1 MFFATPAVVSST
13 DVDTSSA
20 VLRIDPVMPTE
31 DSRIDYTAPEFLAFS
46 TTFYPIS
53 PTFYPTSLGSDGLY

>member
-1 MFFATPAVVSST
+1 MFFATSAVVSST

-20 VLRIDPVMPTE
+20 VLRIEPVMPTE
-31 DSRIDYTAPEFLAFS
+31 DSRMDCTAPEFLEFS

-53 PTFYPTSLGSDGLY
+53 PTF